1 MEEMEDDD
9 RLRME
14 PGMDGGMHG
23 RTVASGLNS
32 SGS

>member
-1 MEEMEDDD
+1 MEEMEEDDD

-23 RTVASGLNS
+23 RTLLRG
-32 SGS
+32 